1 MMMKRRSDNF
11 CLTEFICLI
20 LAAVLLDGPI
30 LEARAAFSGAVP
42 RAQTT
47 QHPTLKERILQIRP
61 GTMIEVRL
69 RNKRKIRGRLG
80 EVTDEGFALTTAQGN
95 KIDTQKVAFTEV
107 KSLKKAEGGK
117 GERIALFV
125 LAGVGVFLAIVIIGA
140 VNGSWGGG

>member
-1 MMMKRRSDNF
+1 MKHRFDNS

-20 LAAVLLDGPI
+20 LTAVLFNGSI
-30 LEARAAFSGAVP
+30 LEAMAAVSGPAP
-42 RAQTT
+42 RAQTA
-47 QHPTLKERILQIRP
+47 QSPTLKERLLQIRP

-69 RNKRKIRGRLG
+69 HNKRKIRGGLG
-80 EVTDEGFALTTAQGN
+80 QVTDEGFSLTTAQGN

-125 LAGVGVFLAIVIIGA
+125 LVGVGVFLTVIVIGA

>member
-1 MMMKRRSDNF
+1 MKHRFDNS
-11 CLTEFICLI
+11 CLTELICRI
-20 LAAVLLDGPI
+20 LTAVLSNGSIREAKAAVSGP
-30 LEARAAFSGAVP
+30 APSP
-42 RAQTT
+42 QTAQS
-47 QHPTLKERILQIRP
+47 PTLKERLLQIRP

-69 RNKRKIRGRLG
+69 HNKRKIRGRLG
-80 EVTDEGFALTTAQGN
+80 EVTDEGFSLTTAQGN

-125 LAGVGVFLAIVIIGA
+125 LVGVGVFLTVIVIGA